1 MAKFGKWLGAGLGF
15 AMGGPLGVLFGYLIG
30 SMFDDMGNSKTS
42 EEHTYRRGQAY
53 TNNTTRGDFMFSLV
67 VLVTAVMKADNK
79 ILRSELDYVK
89 VFLLKNFSEDACRE
103 ALQMIKKL
111 SEQNIDLDGVC
122 SQINFAMPQT
132 AKEQLIYFLVGV
144 AKADGIICDNE
155 KSVLEQIAS
164 KIGLNRA
171 TYESIRSM
179 YFNDTEADYK
189 ILGLTSSASNDE
201 IKKAYRKL
209 ALENH
214 PDKLAYLGEDVRKV
228 AEEKF
233 TKINV
238 AYEKICKERNIV

>member
-1 MAKFGKWLGAGLGF
+1 
-15 AMGGPLGVLFGYLIG
+15 
-30 SMFDDMGNSKTS
+30 
-42 EEHTYRRGQAY
+42 
-53 TNNTTRGDFMFSLV
+53 
-67 VLVTAVMKADNK
+67 MK
-79 ILRSELDYVK
+79 
-89 VFLLKNFSEDACRE
+89 
-103 ALQMIKKL
+103 
-111 SEQNIDLDGVC
+111 
-122 SQINFAMPQT
+122 
-132 AKEQLIYFLVGV
+132 
-144 AKADGIICDNE
+144 